1 MKYKKNGSASVDQYR
16 EWAKVVRMFR
26 NVVWVKEKG
35 DGVKKLVVGK

>member
-1 MKYKKNGSASVDQYR
+1 MKYKKNGSASADQYR
-16 EWAKVVRMFR
+16 EWARVIKMFQ